1 MIPLAAA
8 GQTAVPGGLAIGRP
22 GNRAVVC
29 RTLKREKAMIR
40 SARRT
45 PRTVVMIAGLAVV
58 LGLAV
63 GCVAKPSFEPGP
75 ADPDAPTEFTQTAS
89 GLQYRIL
96 RRGDGPHPKVSD
108 TVKVHYVGT
117 LADGTVFDSS
127 YRTGR
132 PATFSLGQVIGGWT
146 EGLQLVQRGG
156 MIELVIP
163 PELGYG
169 DQGMPGAIP
178 PRATLH
184 FKVELLEI
192 H

>member
-1 MIPLAAA
+1 M
-8 GQTAVPGGLAIGRP
+8 
-22 GNRAVVC
+22 
-29 RTLKREKAMIR
+29 TL
-40 SARRT
+40 SARRM
-45 PRTVVMIAGLAVV
+45 PRAVVMIAGLVV
-58 LGLAV
+58 GLGLWV
-63 GCVAKPSFEPGP
+63 GCVAKPTFEPGP
-75 ADPDAPTEFTQTAS
+75 VDPDAPTEFTQTES

-96 RRGDGPHPKVSD
+96 RRGDGPQPKVSD
-108 TVKVHYVGT
+108 TVKVHYEGT

-146 EGLQLVQRGG
+146 EGLQLVRRGG

-169 DQGMPGAIP
+169 NQGMPGAIP
-178 PRATLH
+178 PGATLH
-184 FKVELLEI
+184 FKVELLDI